1 MIKIL
6 WVAIV
11 LLISYVKCQSQPL
24 ILTNLL
30 NSGNY
35 QDAQTQSRVTLSEFP
50 NIESYSGYFKVSEAS
65 NSNLFFWFF
74 KSENNFETNPVI
86 LNIQGGPGLS
96 SLVSLYLEIGPF
108 NITPSGNVVE
118 SLHSWTKMA
127 SVIFIDNP
135 VNTGFSFGDVLPTNL
150 NEITQGLHEGV
161 KQFYKLFPQL
171 RTNKFYIMGESYA
184 GKYVPRLGKMIHQAN
199 SPNSN
204 ENINIRG
211 IAVGNGMTDPLHQSK
226 YCDFFYHTGLC
237 DNHCITYCRE
247 REIAMVEHVQAGEYD
262 LGRIAS
268 SDLLDRFV
276 QSSGYSN
283 FYNFLEQNGPNA
295 PLEERLIT
303 YLSGDSIKSALHV
316 GSTRFELYNVN
327 VAPGLTDYFE
337 PIPQDVE
344 YLLGVVDVLIY
355 NGQYDI
361 VIPYVSTVNYLRNLN
376 FDGSTLYRY
385 GDRTVWRMNGD
396 VVGYVTKANRLT
408 EVLIRN
414 AGHMS
419 PMDQPLVAY
428 TMMEKFINNG
438 TF

>member
-1 MIKIL
+1 MIKNL
-6 WVAIV
+6 CVAIA
-11 LLISYVKCQSQPL
+11 LLINYVKCQSQPL

-35 QDAQTQSRVTLSEFP
+35 QDAQTQSRVTLPEFP
-50 NIESYSGYFKVSEAS
+50 NIESYSGYFKVSN

-74 KSENNFETNPVI
+74 KSENNFETDPVI

-150 NEITQGLHEGV
+150 NEIMQGLHEGV
-161 KQFYKLFPQL
+161 KQFFKLFPQL

-199 SPNSN
+199 SPNSS

-211 IAVGNGMTDPLHQSK
+211 IAVGNGMTDTLHQGK

-237 DNHCITYCRE
+237 DNFFE
-247 REIAMVEHVQAGEYD
+247 KLQAGQYD
-262 LGRIAS
+262 GIAFAYILNNFLE
-268 SDLLDRFV
+268 DN
-276 QSSGYSN
+276 GYSN
-283 FYNFLEQNGPNA
+283 MYNFMEQYGPNV
-295 PLEERLIT
+295 PLEEHLIT
-303 YLSGDSIKSALHV
+303 YLGGDSIKSALHV
-316 GSTRFELYNVN
+316 GSTPFLIYNGN
-327 VAPGLTDYFE
+327 IGPGLTDYFQ
-337 PIPQDVE
+337 PIPQDME
-344 YLLGVVDVLIY
+344 YLLRVVDVLIY
-355 NGQYDI
+355 NGQNDV
-361 VIPYVSTVNYLRNLN
+361 VIPYVGTVNYLRNLN
-376 FDGSTLYRY
+376 FDGRIIYRY
-385 GDRTVWRMNGD
+385 ADRTVWRMNGD
-396 VVGYVTKANRLT
+396 IVGYVTKAKRLT

-428 TMMEKFINNG
+428 TMMEKFINNA